1 MILHGDLGPW
11 TSVEFLRLV
20 ILFSVQLTLQWIH
33 LGSNDLFTKHR
44 KSTRPPLCHSPDH
57 ILKTKAMSSFLP
69 LCSNQQNL
77 KGRKHCYC
85 GQYPWPLLPNS
96 FYCFSSSQKIRTT
109 ISRKQKELLEIQWWQ
124 NNSQNESFRISKF
137 RFLDFFWEG
146 GIVWVTQLERLE
158 VRAQRALR
166 LLGWKPLLGLSTAF
180 TKSFSC
186 RCL

>member
-1 MILHGDLGPW
+1 MDHTTSQILGPW

-57 ILKTKAMSSFLP
+57 ILKNKAMSSFLP

-124 NNSQNESFRISKF
+124 NNRQNESFWISKF
-137 RFLDFFWEG
+137 RFFWEG
-146 GIVWVTQLERLE
+146 GIVWVTQLERL
-158 VRAQRALR
+158 R
-166 LLGWKPLLGLSTAF
+166 GL
-180 TKSFSC
+180 
-186 RCL
+186 